1 MTENQFDL
9 NGMVCVNGRIKL
21 KKGLISQAV
30 LGSSILIRLAK
41 GIGL

>member
-21 KKGLISQAV
+21 KKGLISQAA
-30 LGSSILIRLAK
+30 LGNSAILLWS
-41 GIGL
+41 G